1 MSLHYKSCV
10 ITQKSEKYLLLKAD
24 KLQQE
29 ALKYFGIMK
38 HKNAAQLHTFPHCS
52 TQCQP
57 PTPCLLLLATK
68 YNGELWVASE

>member
-1 MSLHYKSCV
+1 MLQRLRYHLEIRK
-10 ITQKSEKYLLLKAD
+10 KYLLLQAD

-29 ALKYFGIMK
+29 TLNYIGITQ

-52 TQCQP
+52 TWWQP
-57 PTPCLLLLATK
+57 PTPCLLLLAIK